1 MVREFR
7 LMNRFSERNIR
18 ALQKTTAQGG
28 RGVTP
33 SKVKLALF
41 PKTGPRALN
50 HKRDNRHEH
59 QTKTE
64 KTEAACCALE
74 KKTLQANQQA
84 DMPLRRLPLLLVSEV
99 DSENTG

>member
-1 MVREFR
+1 LVREFR

-59 QTKTE
+59 QTETKKTE
-64 KTEAACCALE
+64 TACCALE
-74 KKTLQANQQA
+74 AKALQANQQA
-84 DMPLRRLPLLLVSEV
+84 NMSLRRLPLLLVSEV